1 MTYDPIFHFLTIYKV
16 EEKREALDLGN
27 GAAAG
32 KQGERDSAGLPLPT
46 PRAFFASIFTISALR
61 PIRLTQCCSQLR
73 SPGVN
78 ILCVLCLHHNV
89 AYTYLK

>member
-1 MTYDPIFHFLTIYKV
+1 MTFDSIFHFLTIYKV
-16 EEKREALDLGN
+16 EENRETRDLGK

-32 KQGERDSAGLPLPT
+32 RVGERDSAGLSLPS

-89 AYTYLK
+89 AYTFLK